1 MKGASMNI
9 HDLSPRRQEIYRFI
23 CAFTAQHN
31 YPPTVREIASEVG
44 LASPST
50 VASHLD
56 KLEEAGLI
64 RRNPNKPRA
73 LEVVD
78 SDEMETS
85 TVKQRENRAKEH
97 VISLPVVGRVAAGTP
112 ILAEQNIE
120 DEICVPTDITGDA
133 ASFILKVSGE
143 SMIDAGILDGDY
155 VVVKQQSS
163 PSYNGQIVVA
173 MIEDGA
179 TVKRF
184 YREKDCIRLQ
194 PENEF
199 MDPIFVRNPRIL
211 GVVTGLFRSI

>member
-1 MKGASMNI
+1 MNI
-9 HDLSPRRQEIYRFI
+9 DDLTPRRQAIYRYI

-73 LEVVD
+73 LEVID
-78 SDEMETS
+78 PDEKKNNE
-85 TVKQRENRAKEH
+85 KAAEREDRAKH
-97 VISLPVVGRVAAGTP
+97 NVLTLPVVGRVAAGSP

-173 MIEDGA
+173 MIDDGA

-199 MDPIFVRNPRIL
+199 MDPIFVRNPTIL
-211 GVVTGLFRSI
+211 GVVTGLFRSL

>member
-78 SDEMETS
+78 SDEMETP